1 MHATTF
7 SLYQCI
13 SRSVL
18 LVLVPGISSRSAV
31 ICNNYS
37 GEYTIKMMCDIFKKC
52 VICHNRY
59 AKLYTGVVFNT
70 L

>member
-1 MHATTF
+1 MIGSLLSIIIIPHACTAL

-18 LVLVPGISSRSAV
+18 LVLVQDWLLLTV

-37 GEYTIKMMCDIFKKC
+37 GEYTIKMMCGIFIQK
-52 VICHNRY
+52 VRD
-59 AKLYTGVVFNT
+59 LPQ
-70 L
+70 